1 MSNKKVEKIKWMSV
15 DEGKKVVADLDTTNF
30 IKKAINSIITYFA
43 TRDIKFG
50 IDSNLRKIYIK
61 IINKNANESSLK
73 KLEELITEN
82 EGFKLF
88 TVKIHFLSNEDF
100 KFLVIKY

>member
-1 MSNKKVEKIKWMSV
+1 MSKKVKKIKWMNV
-15 DEGKKVVADLDTTNF
+15 DESKKVIADLDTNSF
-30 IKKAINSIITYFA
+30 IKKTINSIITYFA
-43 TRDIKFG
+43 TRDVKFG
-50 IDSNLRKIYIK
+50 VDSDLRKVYIK
-61 IINKNANESSLK
+61 IINKNADESSLK